1 MLKKFFDDY
10 DSEEDVD
17 YEPTAKENKEYENQH
32 KRKNKGKRSAATNI
46 HELYEEMKK
55 EYEEEEKQK
64 ELAKENQRKTCN
76 KLELASSI
84 LNSDSIKPNKR
95 IIFAGKQYLINEE
108 TGQLE
113 AIERKSTAEM
123 PSVDESTLDEAAIE
137 IRNRHIS
144 YQYLNH
150 VMQAIY
156 NRSKKINAVGKSK
169 LDWKGFVRQEGIED
183 KLMYNRKGGVI
194 QNMQFIKNTS

>member
-1 MLKKFFDDY
+1 
-10 DSEEDVD
+10 
-17 YEPTAKENKEYENQH
+17 
-32 KRKNKGKRSAATNI
+32 
-46 HELYEEMKK
+46 
-55 EYEEEEKQK
+55 
-64 ELAKENQRKTCN
+64 
-76 KLELASSI
+76 
-84 LNSDSIKPNKR
+84 
-95 IIFAGKQYLINEE
+95 
-108 TGQLE
+108 
-113 AIERKSTAEM
+113 M

-194 QNMQFIKNTS
+194 QNMQFIKNTSWYHFNLTINYLFE

>member
-17 YEPTAKENKEYENQH
+17 YEPTAKENKEYENEH

-95 IIFAGKQYLINEE
+95 IIFAGK
-108 TGQLE
+108 
-113 AIERKSTAEM
+113 
-123 PSVDESTLDEAAIE
+123 
-137 IRNRHIS
+137 
-144 YQYLNH
+144 
-150 VMQAIY
+150 
-156 NRSKKINAVGKSK
+156 
-169 LDWKGFVRQEGIED
+169 
-183 KLMYNRKGGVI
+183 
-194 QNMQFIKNTS
+194 

>member
-17 YEPTAKENKEYENQH
+17 YEPTAKENKEYENEH